1 MKNFSVRIDEELLKK
16 LHYVAESEARSAN
29 CEINR
34 LIRERVRNYD
44 IKNGR
49 IEVKSK

>member
-16 LHYVAESEARSAN
+16 LHYVADSEDRSAN

-34 LIRERVRNYD
+34 LIRERVRD
-44 IKNGR
+44 FESQNGR
-49 IEVKSK
+49 IEVKTK

>member
-1 MKNFSVRIDEELLKK
+1 MKNFSVRIDEERLKK
-16 LHYVAESEARSAN
+16 HPNVAESEARSAN
-29 CEINR
+29 CEIKR
-34 LIRERVRNYD
+34 RIRERVRNYE